1 LKTALSILFTL
12 TATFL
17 KSQRLHYHMDTAN
30 AKVEEYVYYH
40 PDGCR
45 DRLIRP
51 TDAMLLDSFVSII
64 KKYPDYLFSIEEHTD
79 CRSDSLYNRTVSQRY
94 SDSFR
99 VFIISRG
106 IDSSRIKA
114 IGKGEDE
121 LLITKCKCEES
132 DIYAICTEQEHQ
144 QNRRIVL
151 RIIGK
156 RDD

>member
-1 LKTALSILFTL
+1 MKTTLLILLILAGTL
-12 TATFL
+12 L
-17 KSQRLHYHMDTAN
+17 KSQRLHYHMDTAD
-30 AKVEEYVYYH
+30 AKVGEYVYYH

-64 KKYPDYLFSIEEHTD
+64 KKYPNYLFSIEEHTD

-99 VFIISRG
+99 VYIISRG
-106 IDSSRIKA
+106 VDGSRIKA

-121 LLITKCKCEES
+121 LLITKCKCDKS
-132 DIYAICTEQEHQ
+132 DIYAICTESEHQ
-144 QNRRIVL
+144 QNRRIVF

-156 RDD
+156 LED